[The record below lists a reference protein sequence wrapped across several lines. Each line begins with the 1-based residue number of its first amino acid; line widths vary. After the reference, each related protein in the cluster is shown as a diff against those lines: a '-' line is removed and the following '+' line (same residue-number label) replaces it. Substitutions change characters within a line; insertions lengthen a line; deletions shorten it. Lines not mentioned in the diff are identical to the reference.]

1 MKQDTLSDLKAVA
14 EALFQQQYQT
24 LRPVLDAEA
33 RLQRGLAKL
42 DAQMRQAR
50 QESAQTDGYTIT
62 GTDVLWRGWEAS
74 TRRQLNM
81 ELARTR
87 AQKLAALDALRHAF
101 GRKQA
106 LETLSNS
113 LQQDPRRGLS

>member
-1 MKQDTLSDLKAVA
+1 
-14 EALFQQQYQT
+14 
-24 LRPVLDAEA
+24 
-33 RLQRGLAKL
+33 
-42 DAQMRQAR
+42 
-50 QESAQTDGYTIT
+50 YTIT

-74 TRRQLNM
+74 TRQQLNM

-113 LQQDPRRGLS
+113 LQQDPRRGRS